1 MPIEVF
7 VLGSGSAG
15 NSALVRAEGT
25 TILVDAGM
33 SARKIEERI
42 RHLGV
47 EIADIDG
54 ILLTHEHGDHTAALK
69 VLQRKRATPVYANSM
84 TARTLGGHVP
94 AGSWRLFES
103 GNRFQ
108 IGALSIST
116 FRVPMP
122 RRDTLFDGPRPPCV
136 ELQQPHDAVDPVGFR
151 ISCQG
156 SCFGI
161 LTDLG
166 HATRPVLDALRGVQ
180 GLLIETNYDEQLLQL
195 DTRRPWS
202 VKQRIS
208 SRHGHLSNAAAAKVL
223 EELSAEELR
232 MVILAHLSRDCNK
245 PELAITAIRDCLQ
258 RTGRGHTQVTCAE
271 QDPVSFSLC
280 LC

>member
-116 FRVPMP
+116 FRV
-122 RRDTLFDGPRPPCV
+122 
-136 ELQQPHDAVDPVGFR
+136 PHDAVDPVGFR

>member
-1 MPIEVF
+1 MAIEVF

-25 TILVDAGM
+25 TLLVDAGM
-33 SARKIEERI
+33 SARKIEERLKA
-42 RHLGV
+42 LGV
-47 EIADIDG
+47 EISDIDG
-54 ILLTHEHGDHTAALK
+54 ILLTHEHSDHTAALK
-69 VLQRKRATPVYANSM
+69 VLSKKRSMPVYANAM
-84 TARTLGGHVP
+84 TARTLDGHVP
-94 AGSWRLFES
+94 PTNWQLFES
-103 GNRFQ
+103 GSRFQ
-108 IGALSIST
+108 IGAFSVAT
-116 FRVPMP
+116 FRV
-122 RRDTLFDGPRPPCV
+122 
-136 ELQQPHDAVDPVGFR
+136 PHDAVDPVGFR

-166 HATRPVLDALRGVQ
+166 HATRPVMDALRGIQ

-202 VKQRIS
+202 VKQRIA

-223 EELSAEELR
+223 EELTADELR

-245 PELAITAIRDCLQ
+245 PELALMAVRDCLN
-258 RTGRGHTQVTCAE
+258 RTGRQFTQVMCAE